1 MSKMDEHVIYAID
14 ENGRETQRL
23 VALVKPASND
33 SVTTVLSASEND
45 EDGRSNWLWIRL
57 ASGDLVLG
65 VFPQG
70 ETYMATE
77 NDHC

>member
-1 MSKMDEHVIYAID
+1 MSKMDAHDIYAID
-14 ENGRETQRL
+14 ENGHETQRL
-23 VALVKPASND
+23 VAHVKPASRE
-33 SVTTVLSASEND
+33 SVLTVLSASDDNM
-45 EDGRSNWLWIRL
+45 DGRSDWVWVRL

-70 ETYMATE
+70 DTYMATE